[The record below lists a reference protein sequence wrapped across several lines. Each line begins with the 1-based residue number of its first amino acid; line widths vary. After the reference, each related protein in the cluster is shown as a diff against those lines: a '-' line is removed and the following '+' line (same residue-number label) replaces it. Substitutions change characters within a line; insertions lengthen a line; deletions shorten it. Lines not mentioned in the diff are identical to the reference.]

1 MPTLASPFSSGRSWS
16 WASGTLLVL
25 MAALL
30 GSWMLPAA
38 ASAARS
44 VSFAAGF
51 SPGGLLGPGL
61 SYSSELTFSGSE
73 YHGHVDPLTGL
84 TVHLPAGIGVS
95 SVGFP
100 TCAKTTL
107 EQSGSSACPAGSLA
121 GPVGSVTA
129 LFPLGSET
137 LEDKGTVQ
145 AVFGPSAT
153 LYFALEAGAPVP
165 LKLVAEG
172 RYVSDSAPYG
182 QDLVLSVPTIGSVPG
197 APDMSITALTLHVGI
212 FREEGGA
219 AYESVSYP
227 SSCPSGKFA
236 WASDAAFN
244 GEAAERVGATETP
257 CNGSE
262 EPPKHQEEE
271 TANKPPATSSTTGS
285 TTSSGGGGSSSGG
298 STPPVATISS
308 AQIVASLAGQL
319 VPSGRAAKIAALLKA
334 GGLTMSFTALEAG
347 TFTVQWYEL
356 PSGAKIAK
364 KAKSKPVLVASG
376 QASFSGA
383 GVEKVRIRLTAQGR
397 KLLKHGKTVKVEAKG
412 VFVPEGGAGVD
423 VTRTIELRG

>member
-1 MPTLASPFSSGRSWS
+1 
-16 WASGTLLVL
+16 

-121 GPVGSVTA
+121 GPVGSVSA

-137 LEDKGTVQ
+137 LEDQGTVQ
-145 AVFGPSAT
+145 AVFGPSET

-212 FREEGGA
+212 FREEGGV

-236 WASDAAFN
+236 WAADAAFN

-285 TTSSGGGGSSSGG
+285 TTSSGGSSSGG
-298 STPPVATISS
+298 STPAVATISS
-308 AQIVASLAGQL
+308 AQIAASLAGQL

-334 GGLTMSFTALEAG
+334 DGLTMSFTALEAG
-347 TFTVQWYEL
+347 TISVQWYEL

-364 KAKSKPVLVASG
+364 KGKAKPVLVASG
-376 QASFSGA
+376 QATFSGA
-383 GVEKVRIRLTAQGR
+383 GVEKVNVRLTAAGR
-397 KLLKHGKTVKVEAKG
+397 KSLKHGKTVKVEAKG
-412 VFVPEGGAGVD
+412 VFTTATGASPI
-423 VTRTIELRG
+423 RTTTVIFLRR